1 MAFETKQ
8 EVLNWYEKQQ
18 RALTP
23 EFIADIPWNTVKNH
37 SLDPRFVPVL
47 LYMRDVESLT
57 DMYYSELRRTPT
69 GRDPV
74 IGKFMERWSVE
85 EQTHG
90 DLLNR
95 FLNEAGFAT
104 DEKWQANVRK
114 SVSGVYKLNSYMITT
129 LTNLIGRKF
138 TATHMTFGA
147 IHEMSTTQGYRRLI
161 ELADHPVLTHIL
173 NGIIRE
179 ESAHTQ
185 FYKNVARIELR
196 NSEFARKTAR
206 FVVEHF
212 WQPVGQGAK
221 PRKEAEYTI
230 ATLFGGKDGI
240 EWAEKTVS
248 ARMRQLPGFADLTK
262 ITETVSRISNAN
274 LTINTLPS
282 ALLPDRSHSSYR
294 TYPTYRLYKSLVAVL
309 HL

>member
-1 MAFETKQ
+1 MLMAFETKQ
-8 EVLNWYEKQQ
+8 EFLNWYEKQQ

-23 EFIADIPWNTVKNH
+23 EFIVKIPWDAVKDH
-37 SLDPRFVPVL
+37 PLDPKFVPVL

-57 DMYYSELRRTPT
+57 DMYYAELRRTPT

-104 DEKWQANVRK
+104 EEKWQKQVRRA
-114 SVSGVYKLNSYMITT
+114 VSTVYNLNTYFITA
-129 LTNLIGRKF
+129 LTNLVGRKF

-161 ELADHPVLTHIL
+161 ELADHPILTHIL

-185 FYKNVARIELR
+185 FYKNVARIELCG
-196 NSEFARKTAR
+196 SEFAQKTAR

-212 WQPVGQGAK
+212 WRPVGQGSK
-221 PRKEAEYTI
+221 PKKQTEHTI
-230 ATLFGGKDGI
+230 ATLFSDVQGL
-240 EWAEKTVS
+240 EWFDKTVTQ
-248 ARMRQLPGFADLTK
+248 RVQQLPGFSDLTK
-262 ITETVSRISNAN
+262 VTDRIGG
-274 LTINTLPS
+274 ICE
-282 ALLPDRSHSSYR
+282 
-294 TYPTYRLYKSLVAVL
+294 AV
-309 HL
+309 